1 MKIEGDRKI
10 KDIEIQEVVQL
21 LLIENLGVAISMSEV
36 RWKKNSIEEKTS
48 RNYGEQIIYLH

>member
-21 LLIENLGVAISMSEV
+21 LLIANLGVAFSMSEV
-36 RWKKNSIEEKTS
+36 RWKKNSTEEKTS
-48 RNYGEQIIYLH
+48 GNYGE